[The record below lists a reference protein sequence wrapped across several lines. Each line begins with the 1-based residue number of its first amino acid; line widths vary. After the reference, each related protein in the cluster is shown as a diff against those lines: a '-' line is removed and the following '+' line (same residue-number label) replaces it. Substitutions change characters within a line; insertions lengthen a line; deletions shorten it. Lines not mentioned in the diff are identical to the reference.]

1 MNKKTVIDNLRW
13 ITKLVLGF
21 ALFIILGGVAEVPF
35 ELSTSPTVIIIGCSL
50 LSIAV
55 LQLYKIWVW
64 KVEKRSADELKWS
77 NMPSMILKGFAIGF
91 GFFSSVVLI
100 MALLGAYR
108 IANVRFDLIS
118 QLQGVA
124 FFLSVAACE
133 EITFRGFLFRML
145 DEKYGFW
152 IATAV
157 SAITFGF
164 IHLTNDHATWWSAT
178 AIVLEIG
185 FFFGAIY
192 KYTGSLWVPIGIHWI
207 WNYMQ
212 GNVYGFAVSGN
223 NIGDSILTPVIE
235 GNNYITGG
243 EFGAEGSVIAATIG
257 VIISVYLIKKLYD
270 KGLISAQRQS
280 RN

>member
-118 QLQGVA
+118 QLQGFALLV
-124 FFLSVAACE
+124 
-133 EITFRGFLFRML
+133 
-145 DEKYGFW
+145 
-152 IATAV
+152 TA
-157 SAITFGF
+157 
-164 IHLTNDHATWWSAT
+164 N
-178 AIVLEIG
+178 
-185 FFFGAIY
+185 
-192 KYTGSLWVPIGIHWI
+192 
-207 WNYMQ
+207 
-212 GNVYGFAVSGN
+212 
-223 NIGDSILTPVIE
+223 
-235 GNNYITGG
+235 
-243 EFGAEGSVIAATIG
+243 
-257 VIISVYLIKKLYD
+257 
-270 KGLISAQRQS
+270 
-280 RN
+280 